1 MPSEGAPFLPGL
13 LKPGFS
19 NPITPGSPIAF
30 PTLARYGTIARN
42 TILCG
47 SIAGYEDTMHDTIVR
62 FGIVGA
68 GSVSI
73 RGLLPHLSQ
82 PDLHDR
88 LRLVAVCDPAP
99 GRAAAAAARF
109 GCEYAFT
116 DYSDMLA
123 AGVVD
128 ALTIA
133 TPIGL
138 HYEQGRMALEAGVHV
153 HFNKTM
159 TTTVA
164 EATDLI
170 ERAAARNLKIVASP
184 GEMLRP
190 HNQRI
195 KQLIAEGAI
204 GTLCWAACGA
214 AFGRYHEEEPV
225 RQGADPLTNIDP
237 TWYYR
242 KPGGG
247 PLYDMTVYSL
257 HALTGILGPARRVT
271 AMSGVRL
278 REREF
283 AGVMHPVEA
292 DDNTLILIDFGDTIF
307 ALAYGTPAGSLTE
320 GFGGSYFGVSGSI
333 TGRKLNGQPFDYPGR
348 SDAEAHP
355 HGDQILLPHVVG
367 VHREIE
373 EQHVWED
380 IMQLIDWI
388 RDGTPTIV
396 TAEHARHVIDIIE
409 SAYRAAATGCTQELT
424 TTF

>member
-1 MPSEGAPFLPGL
+1 
-13 LKPGFS
+13 
-19 NPITPGSPIAF
+19 
-30 PTLARYGTIARN
+30 
-42 TILCG
+42 
-47 SIAGYEDTMHDTIVR
+47 MHDTVIR
-62 FGIVGA
+62 FGVVGA
-68 GSVSI
+68 GSVAV

-82 PDLHDR
+82 PDVQDR
-88 LRLVAVCDPAP
+88 VRLLAVCDPAP

-116 DYSDMLA
+116 DYDDMLA

-128 ALTIA
+128 AITIA

-138 HYEQGRMALEAGVHV
+138 HYEQGKKALDAGLHV

-164 EATDLI
+164 EANNLI
-170 ERAAARNLKIVASP
+170 ERAAARGLKMVASP

-225 RQGADPLTNIDP
+225 RHGADPLTNIDP

-257 HALTGILGPARRVT
+257 YALTGILGPAWRVT

-283 AGVMHPVEA
+283 RGAMHLVDA
-292 DDNTLILIDFGDTIF
+292 DDTTLILIDFGNNLF
-307 ALAYGTPAGSLTE
+307 ALAYGTPAGMLTE
-320 GFGGSYFGVSGSI
+320 GFSGSYFGATGSI
-333 TGRKLNGQPFDYPGR
+333 IGRRLNGQPFDYPGR
-348 SDAEAHP
+348 AEADAHP
-355 HGDQILLPHVVG
+355 QGDQILLPHVVG

-396 TAEHARHVIDIIE
+396 TAEHARHVIEIIE
-409 SAYRAAATGCTQELT
+409 AAYRAAETGQTQALH